1 MYATYASGGLDD
13 LMRVHITLSE
23 FIRQSRIYK
32 EFQSTEDKRPFREQV
47 SLEDMFERVVEQC
60 GLFRFDK
67 LLILVD
73 EVDNY
78 SDNEQV
84 VEMQK
89 MLKPLFRTSSI
100 YGYKFITWKFFVPED
115 LRSFVEKTK
124 AQRGH
129 AITTHSIKWGDERL
143 KKFLKNRL
151 EWASKGEISSL
162 NDMTA
167 DDQALALIDLDKV
180 FIETILTSEVLKKE
194 RGILERFYF

>member
-1 MYATYASGGLDD
+1 
-13 LMRVHITLSE
+13 
-23 FIRQSRIYK
+23 
-32 EFQSTEDKRPFREQV
+32 
-47 SLEDMFERVVEQC
+47 
-60 GLFRFDK
+60 
-67 LLILVD
+67 
-73 EVDNY
+73 
-78 SDNEQV
+78 
-84 VEMQK
+84 
-89 MLKPLFRTSSI
+89 
-100 YGYKFITWKFFVPED
+100 VPED

-194 RGILERFYF
+194 RGIPRTLLLLGKGLFRIAEKKNEPLITKVVWDTFVNEATHRNWVFRIWQGLVIFYRKLREVTPKSGFEV